1 MEQHA
6 QCQLGKLKSSSC
18 FPDSLSSQVVSRNL
32 SSPSPLQTKHAI
44 KQGAEIQKSKAKF
57 YFKGKVMNIY
67 APWSVRTSREAM
79 YFHFHI
85 ISLNLFF
92 SSSLPNMVSMA
103 PRARSQVCFLS
114 SPKCSAIS
122 AYSFERLLP
131 KTPTSSV
138 CFHQHTGKILLELG

>member
-6 QCQLGKLKSSSC
+6 QCQLGKLESSSC
-18 FPDSLSSQVVSRNL
+18 FPGSLSSQVISQNPIFSSRSKQSTQL
-32 SSPSPLQTKHAI
+32 SK
-44 KQGAEIQKSKAKF
+44 KQKSRKAKRNSIQS
-57 YFKGKVMNIY
+57 KAMNIY

-85 ISLNLFF
+85 ISLNPFF
-92 SSSLPNMVSMA
+92 SSSLPNMVSIA

-122 AYSFERLLP
+122 AYSFERALP

-138 CFHQHTGKILLELG
+138 CFHQHTGRILLELG

>member
-18 FPDSLSSQVVSRNL
+18 FQDSLSSQLISQNL
-32 SSPSPLQTKHAI
+32 SFSSPLQTKHAI
-44 KQGAEIQKSKAKF
+44 KQEAEIQKSKAKF
-57 YFKGKVMNIY
+57 YFKGKAMNIY
-67 APWSVRTSREAM
+67 ATWSVRTSRDAI

-92 SSSLPNMVSMA
+92 SSSFPNMVSIA

-122 AYSFERLLP
+122 AYSFERALP

>member
-6 QCQLGKLKSSSC
+6 QCQLGKLESSSC
-18 FPDSLSSQVVSRNL
+18 FPGSLSSQVISQNPIFFV
-32 SSPSPLQTKHAI
+32 PLQTKHAI
-44 KQGAEIQKSKAKF
+44 KQEAEIQKSKAEF
-57 YFKGKVMNIY
+57 SFKGRAMDIY
-67 APWSVRTSREAM
+67 ASWSVRTSREAM

-85 ISLNLFF
+85 ISLSHFF
-92 SSSLPNMVSMA
+92 SSSLPNMVSIA

-122 AYSFERLLP
+122 ADSFERALP